1 LAITIFVGTVKGNQP
16 MRRMRVFLA
25 SIGVA
30 ALLGIGLIA
39 PAGAYWVVD
48 PGPHPDR
55 CQRWYDQIQ
64 AGGMTAASAQRYFD
78 LYNCVWVDE
87 GEEGAEEA
95 PSDGGAS
102 VRR

>member
-1 LAITIFVGTVKGNQP
+1 

-39 PAGAYWVVD
+39 PAGAYWVAD
-48 PGPHPDR
+48 PGPDPDR
-55 CQRWYDQIQ
+55 CGYWERR
-64 AGGMTAASAQRYFD
+64 GSPYFD
-78 LYNCVWVDE
+78 IYNCQWIDE
-87 GEEGAEEA
+87 GEEEA
-95 PSDGGAS
+95 PASSGGAS